1 MKTLE
6 EIKEHLNK
14 NFYGEID
21 TIFTFLKREGFKK
34 EEIWSIDYRRSE
46 FDFKDFLKWYD
57 SEEPSK
63 KTEDAGDTN
72 KKYKISGEKRKLIER
87 EYSTLKVMLK
97 VYENLRDEAKKPFL
111 KEACT
116 DLIKLIKEGIEFAE
130 SELNATVD

>member
-1 MKTLE
+1 MKTFE
-6 EIKEHLNK
+6 EIKKHLAQSVYSVDALDSIFAFLIREN
-14 NFYGEID
+14 ID
-21 TIFTFLKREGFKK
+21 LNN
-34 EEIWSIDYRRSE
+34 SIYVNCVPLQ
-46 FDFKDFLKWYD
+46 FKDFLKWYD

-63 KTEDAGDTN
+63 KTEDSGE

-87 EYSTLKVMLK
+87 EYSTLKEMLK
-97 VYENLRDEAKKPFL
+97 VYENLRDEAKRPFL

>member
-1 MKTLE
+1 MKTFE
-6 EIKEHLNK
+6 EIKKHLEENYY
-14 NFYGEID
+14 NGQD
-21 TIFTFLKREGFKK
+21 TIEVFLKRERFHK
-34 EEIWSIDYRRSE
+34 EAIGSIDFRECPFE
-46 FDFKDFLKWYD
+46 FEDFLKWYD

-63 KTEDAGDTN
+63 KTEDSGE

-87 EYSTLKVMLK
+87 EYSTLKEILK
-97 VYENLRDEAKKPFL
+97 VYENLRDEAKRPFL